1 MAKTSKKK
9 GKKKGK
15 RKAKSRQSGAGA
27 ARDYRQ
33 EYDTYY
39 GKKGEPSTWT
49 PLQRRHRQEKAAR
62 NRARRKYL
70 SSVLDK
76 VLGRERRKPTAA
88 GKKRMMSKVKKG
100 IKGVDIDHIDG
111 NPLNNSAGNL
121 RPLSMNLNRKMN
133 GH

>member
-9 GKKKGK
+9 RK
-15 RKAKSRQSGAGA
+15 RKKRKSQQAGAGE
-27 ARDYRQ
+27 ARDYRR

-88 GKKRMMSKVKKG
+88 AKKRMLSKVKKRV
-100 IKGVDIDHIDG
+100 KGVDIDHIDG
-111 NPLNNSAGNL
+111 DPLNNSAGNL